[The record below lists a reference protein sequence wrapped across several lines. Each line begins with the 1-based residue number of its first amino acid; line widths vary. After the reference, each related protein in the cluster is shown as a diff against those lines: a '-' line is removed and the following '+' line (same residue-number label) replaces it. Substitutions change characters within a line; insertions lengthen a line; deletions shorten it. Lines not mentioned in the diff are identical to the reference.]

1 MKVKKIISYI
11 IDIFLV
17 GLIFLLLYVQISMNM
32 SKGGNYGV
40 PVVFGKSFLYV
51 ATESM
56 NDPDNPDC
64 LKAGTGIIIEKVH
77 DYESLKLSTPIYDE
91 EGNIV
96 DYEKD
101 GDIVTFALQVG
112 STHIPD
118 THRLISREY
127 NEEEGKYYFQTLG
140 DNPDLH
146 SKGNLKPDKPWSE
159 ELLIGKVIYHS
170 EGFGTFLTIASP
182 DSAASAGKKAWF
194 FPAAIVSPIV
204 ILAIYYIADAFI
216 KYYKEEKA
224 LNARI
229 DEALKNSGID
239 LNDEEAVEL
248 FRMKE
253 ELRIEYQEE
262 KEKIKAKIRK
272 QMEKEKNG
280 KK

>member
-1 MKVKKIISYI
+1 MKAKKIISYI

-17 GLIFLLLYVQISMNM
+17 GIIFLLLYVQISMNV

-56 NDPDNPDC
+56 NDPDNPDS
-64 LKAGTGIIIEKVH
+64 LKAGTGIIIEKVTN
-77 DYESLKLSTPIYDE
+77 YESLKLSTPIYDE

-112 STHIPD
+112 STYVPD
-118 THRLISREY
+118 THRLIAREY
-127 NEEEGKYYFQTLG
+127 NQEEGKYYFQTLG

-146 SKGNLKPDKPWSE
+146 TRGNLKPDKVWNQD
-159 ELLIGKVIYHS
+159 LLIGKVIYHS
-170 EGFGTFLTIASP
+170 IGFGTFLTIASP

-194 FPAAIVSPIV
+194 FPVAIVSPIV

-262 KEKIKAKIRK
+262 KEKIKARIRK
-272 QMEKEKNG
+272 QIEKEKDG
-280 KK
+280 K